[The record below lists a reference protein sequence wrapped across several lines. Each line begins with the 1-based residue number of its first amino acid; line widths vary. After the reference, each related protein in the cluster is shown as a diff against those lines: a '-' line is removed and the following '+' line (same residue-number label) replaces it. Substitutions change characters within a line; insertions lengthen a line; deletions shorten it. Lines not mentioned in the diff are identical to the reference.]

1 MVGTHLSPGISV
13 KVSVVRG
20 FILASRVSGLGHGSV
35 GNVMVSL
42 VWSWDELVVVIFGVV
57 V

>member
-13 KVSVVRG
+13 NVSVVRG
-20 FILASRVSGLGHGSV
+20 FILASWVSGLGHGSV